1 VNPNKPGGLGRTGG
15 SAVLGTPHAV
25 IARPMESVLNL
36 FAPPQAVGSPDLQ
49 QRRLLIIDDEESVL
63 RALRRA
69 LRRQGWAIETAA
81 TGETGLELL
90 ESYPAQVVVSDYK
103 MPGMSGVELLRAVKE
118 RYPKAQRIMLTGYA
132 DQQAIEEAINR
143 SEVFRFISKP
153 WDDQQ
158 LQLTISSAFEQYDLQ
173 EENRRLLAL
182 TLKQNEELTALTH
195 SLEKKVNER
204 TALLAR
210 IKDEWELTFDSIERP
225 IAVLSRDLKVVRAN
239 RAFAA
244 QAGRAIR
251 EVPGGTCHDLLFR
264 SASPCAQCPIG
275 RGERPG
281 EGPVELEI
289 AGRSFQMNCYDTGE
303 GPGDRL
309 VCIYRETT
317 QEKSLARRMLQ
328 TEKLAAVGQLAA
340 GVAHEINNPLG
351 GILAF
356 TQLMMRDSGRSA
368 NDQETLKDIEHAALR
383 CKRIVESLLKF
394 SRRAPSGKLIFDV
407 NRAVEDAVVLFRPQ
421 LKSRPHAA
429 FEQTLWPE
437 PLNLSGD
444 PNQIE
449 QVVLNLLVNALQAL
463 KNGAG
468 TVSLSTRLEDGRVHV
483 RVEDDGTGI
492 LPEHRAHLFE
502 PAFTTKPPGE
512 GTGFG
517 LAISWSIAESHGGS
531 IEVESEPGQGSAFT
545 LKLPGPVAPPT

>member
-1 VNPNKPGGLGRTGG
+1 METALTLPVHPTV
-15 SAVLGTPHAV
+15 SATEVV
-25 IARPMESVLNL
+25 
-36 FAPPQAVGSPDLQ
+36 Q
-49 QRRLLIIDDEESVL
+49 QRLLIVDDEDSVL

-69 LRRQGWAIETAA
+69 LRRQGWAIQTAA
-81 TGETGLELL
+81 TGEAGLVAL
-90 ESYPAQVVVSDYK
+90 EGWAAQVVVSDYK
-103 MPGMSGVELLRAVKE
+103 MPGMSGVEFLRAVKE
-118 RYPKAQRIMLTGYA
+118 RFPKAQRIMLTGYA

-158 LQLTISSAFEQYDLQ
+158 LQLTISSAFEQYELQ

-182 TLKQNEELTALTH
+182 TLKQNEELTAVAH

-225 IAVLSRDLKVVRAN
+225 IAVISRDLTIVRAN
-239 RAFAA
+239 RAYAA
-244 QAGRAIR
+244 QAGRDIR
-251 EVPGGTCHDLLFR
+251 LIPGGTCHERLFH
-264 SASPCAQCPIG
+264 SSTPCVACPLG
-275 RGERPG
+275 RGERPS

-289 AGRSFQMNCYDTGE
+289 GGRSFQMNCYDTGA

-317 QEKSLARRMLQ
+317 QEKSLGRRLLQ

-356 TQLMMRDSGRSA
+356 TQLMMRDADRSA
-368 NDQETLKDIEHAALR
+368 SDHETLKDIEHAALR

-394 SRRAPSGKLIFDV
+394 SRRAPTGKVDFDV

-421 LKSRPHAA
+421 LKSRPHAT
-429 FEQTLWPE
+429 FRQKLWPE
-437 PLNLSGD
+437 PLHLSGD

-468 TVSLSTRLEDGRVHV
+468 TVCLSTRLAEGRIQV
-483 RVEDDGTGI
+483 RVEDDGAGI
-492 LPEHRAHLFE
+492 QPEHRARLFE

-517 LAISWSIAESHGGS
+517 LAISWTIAESHGGS
-531 IEVESEPGQGSAFT
+531 IEVESEPGAGSAFS
-545 LKLPGPVAPPT
+545 LKLPSGPLPPEP

>member
-1 VNPNKPGGLGRTGG
+1 
-15 SAVLGTPHAV
+15 
-25 IARPMESVLNL
+25 METALNL
-36 FAPPQAVGSPDLQ
+36 PAATPTLPSADSA
-49 QRRLLIIDDEESVL
+49 QRRLLIVDDEDSVL

-69 LRRQGWAIETAA
+69 LRRQGWTIETAT
-81 TGETGLELL
+81 TGETGLTTL
-90 ESYPAQVVVSDYK
+90 ETYPAQVVVSDYK
-103 MPGMSGVELLRAVKE
+103 MPGMSGVEFLRAVKE
-118 RYPKAQRIMLTGYA
+118 RFPKAQRIMLTGYA

-182 TLKQNEELTALTH
+182 TLKQNEELTALAH

-239 RAFAA
+239 RAYAA
-244 QAGRAIR
+244 QAGRDIR
-251 EVPGGTCHDLLFR
+251 LVPGGTCHELLFQ
-264 SASPCAQCPIG
+264 SASPCAPCPLG

-281 EGPVELEI
+281 DGPVELEM
-289 AGRSFQMNCYDTGE
+289 AGRSFQMNCYDTGA

-317 QEKSLARRMLQ
+317 QEKLLGRRMLQ

-356 TQLMMRDSGRSA
+356 TQLMMRDAGRSA
-368 NDQETLKDIEHAALR
+368 ADHDTLKDIEHAALR

-394 SRRAPSGKLIFDV
+394 SRRAPSGKLDFDV

-429 FEQTLWPE
+429 FQQALWPQ
-437 PLNLSGD
+437 PLHLSGD

-468 TVSLSTRLEDGRVHV
+468 TVSLSTAVKDGRIQV
-483 RVEDDGTGI
+483 RVEDDGAGI
-492 LPEHRAHLFE
+492 LPEHRARLFE

-531 IEVESEPGQGSAFT
+531 IEVESEPGVGSAFT
-545 LKLPGPVAPPT
+545 LKLPPGAPPPS